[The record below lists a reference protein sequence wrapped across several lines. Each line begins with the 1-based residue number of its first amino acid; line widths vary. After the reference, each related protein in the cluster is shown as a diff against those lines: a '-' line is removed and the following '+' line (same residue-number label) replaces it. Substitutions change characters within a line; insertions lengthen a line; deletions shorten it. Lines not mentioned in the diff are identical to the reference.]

1 MNLLDRYLLRS
12 VAPAVLVC
20 LAALLS
26 LSLFVEFA
34 QQSRFAGQGQYTLVH
49 GLAYAALRIPQFAFE
64 ALPAAA
70 IIGSFLALGNLQ
82 AHHELTV
89 ARASGVSV
97 LRLSAP
103 VWGAGFLLVL
113 LALFL
118 GESLAPPMH
127 ALGKRMRATALN
139 LTPALTQGEGVWMRD
154 GDLILNLRPAG
165 DAAGLASA
173 FLFRLGPDGVSA
185 LGRAAMAR
193 INEDGRLEL
202 SGYAETVL
210 EAGGGSRVNSSDAWV
225 TETRLSPDI
234 VELVELRPE
243 LMKIGSLL
251 RYARYLESNQ
261 LNGVRFPAG
270 NAIPTGD
277 HGRRG
282 PDVRPGL
289 TAGLYQPPN
298 SGRRR
303 PGGAGP
309 GHRADLVSGQ
319 SRRGR
324 GRPAIRPAA
333 LDRKLDPDR
342 SAGRGRG
349 PAVVARR
356 SAALAR
362 TLVGEHRSRASV
374 AHLHTRNFAG

>member
-12 VAPAVLVC
+12 VVPAVLLC

-26 LSLFVEFA
+26 LTLFVEFA
-34 QQSRFAGQGQYTLVH
+34 QQSRFAGQGQYTLVN

-82 AHHELTV
+82 AHNELTV

-103 VWGAGFLLVL
+103 VWGAGLLLVL
-113 LALFL
+113 LAFFL

-139 LTPALTQGEGVWMRD
+139 LTPALAQGEGVWMRD

-165 DAAGLASA
+165 DATGLASA

-261 LNGVRFPAG
+261 LNGVRFRLEMQSRLATMAAVALMCVLALPLVFTSRRTLGCGARAALGLGIALIWFLANRGVAEAG
-270 NAIPTGD
+270 QLYGLPPWIASWTPT
-277 HGRRG
+277 
-282 PDVRPGL
+282 VAL
-289 TAGLYQPPN
+289 AVAVVLLLL
-298 SGRRR
+298 
-303 PGGAGP
+303 
-309 GHRADLVSGQ
+309 RADRL
-319 SRRGR
+319 RW
-324 GRPAIRPAA
+324 
-333 LDRKLDPDR
+333 
-342 SAGRGRG
+342 
-349 PAVVARR
+349 
-356 SAALAR
+356 
-362 TLVGEHRSRASV
+362 RAHS
-374 AHLHTRNFAG
+374 

>member
-12 VAPAVLVC
+12 VVPAVLLC

-26 LSLFVEFA
+26 LTLFVEFA
-34 QQSRFAGQGQYTLVH
+34 QQSRFAGQGQYTLVN

-82 AHHELTV
+82 AHNELTV

-103 VWGAGFLLVL
+103 VWGAGLLLVL
-113 LALFL
+113 LAFFL

-139 LTPALTQGEGVWMRD
+139 LTPALAQGEGVWMRD

-165 DAAGLASA
+165 DATGLASA

-261 LNGVRFPAG
+261 LNGVRFRLEMQSRLATMAAVALMCVLALPLVF
-270 NAIPTGD
+270 TS
-277 HGRRG
+277 RRTLG
-282 PDVRPGL
+282 
-289 TAGLYQPPN
+289 
-298 SGRRR
+298 
-303 PGGAGP
+303 GGARAALGLGIALIWFLANRGVAEAGQLYGLP
-309 GHRADLVSGQ
+309 PWIASWTPTVALAVAVVLLLLRADRL
-319 SRRGR
+319 RW
-324 GRPAIRPAA
+324 
-333 LDRKLDPDR
+333 
-342 SAGRGRG
+342 
-349 PAVVARR
+349 
-356 SAALAR
+356 
-362 TLVGEHRSRASV
+362 RAHS
-374 AHLHTRNFAG
+374 